1 MNVNRLSLFAVLA
14 AVVLCVALTWSNV
27 AAANRVRELQ
37 AQLEAKEAEL
47 QKYNATKRSGSAKAM
62 TADAG
67 LTELLDQRD
76 AKYAQLRE
84 ENEKLRQQLAG
95 ASAVNATTSAVTS
108 TPTRVNFNQFP
119 GRNMSNYLDRI
130 RQQDPER
137 YQQIVQQMQQRQ
149 QRADQ
154 EYDDQTAG
162 LVQRAQA
169 APTQEEADLVSQIAD
184 ALDKVNQLRQ
194 SRAALA
200 NLPED
205 QQQAQSQS
213 INDQLRAAY
222 AQLND
227 LRTQD
232 RTLQLQQLAAQLGLK
247 DPQALVDGVAKVYK
261 NTQYNPQRGPGGPGG
276 PGGGGASQQP
286 AQP

>member
-47 QKYNATKRSGSAKAM
+47 QKDNATKRSGSAKAM

-227 LRTQD
+227 LRTLD

-247 DPQALVDGVAKVYK
+247 DPPALVDGVAKVYK

>member
-1 MNVNRLSLFAVLA
+1 
-14 AVVLCVALTWSNV
+14 
-27 AAANRVRELQ
+27 
-37 AQLEAKEAEL
+37 
-47 QKYNATKRSGSAKAM
+47 
-62 TADAG
+62 
-67 LTELLDQRD
+67 
-76 AKYAQLRE
+76 
-84 ENEKLRQQLAG
+84 
-95 ASAVNATTSAVTS
+95 
-108 TPTRVNFNQFP
+108 
-119 GRNMSNYLDRI
+119 MSNYLDRI

-149 QRADQ
+149 QQADQ
-154 EYDDQTAG
+154 EYNDQTAG
-162 LVQRAQA
+162 LVQRAQT
-169 APTQEEADLVSQIAD
+169 APTQDEADLVSQIAD
-184 ALDKVNQLRQ
+184 ALDKINQLRQ

-247 DPQALVDGVAKVYK
+247 DSQALVDGVAKVYK

-276 PGGGGASQQP
+276 GGIAT
-286 AQP
+286 ATCATVVALNAT